1 MEQGCYFKYR
11 VVGIHL
17 TGGAILNKQIMEFQL
32 NEKEKKL
39 ISMIRNIE
47 FGEIRIIIQD
57 RTPIRIE
64 EFKRSIKL

>member
-1 MEQGCYFKYR
+1 M
-11 VVGIHL
+11 
-17 TGGAILNKQIMEFQL
+17 NKQIMEFQL